1 MYKIKLYN
9 NIAKVGLD
17 HFTDQYEVGEDTQD
31 EDAIVVR
38 SANLHELDYGK
49 NLKAIA
55 RAGAGVNNIDIPT
68 CTKKGIAVFNT
79 PGANANAVKELVFAS
94 M

>member
-17 HFTDQYEVGEDTQD
+17 QFTDQYEVGEDTQD

-49 NLKAIA
+49 I
-55 RAGAGVNNIDIPT
+55 
-68 CTKKGIAVFNT
+68 
-79 PGANANAVKELVFAS
+79 
-94 M
+94 

>member
-17 HFTDQYEVGEDTQD
+17 QFTDQYEVGEDTQD

-49 NLKAIA
+49 PLPVLEPVSITLTFQL
-55 RAGAGVNNIDIPT
+55 VP
-68 CTKKGIAVFNT
+68 KKGLPSSIHQE
-79 PGANANAVKELVFAS
+79 P
-94 M
+94 MPMP

>member
-17 HFTDQYEVGEDTQD
+17 QFTDQYEVGEDTQD

-38 SANLHELDYGK
+38 RANLHEFQL
-49 NLKAIA
+49 
-55 RAGAGVNNIDIPT
+55 VP
-68 CTKKGIAVFNT
+68 KKGLPSSIHQE
-79 PGANANAVKELVFAS
+79 P
-94 M
+94 MPMP